1 MHITPLG
8 EQVNGMLTDRATI
21 RETEDLVASGKVDLA
36 IAEDL
41 ARIYRNPRHREV
53 GYPPSHHNCRTA
65 VQQSHGLRLSIL
77 RV

>member
-1 MHITPLG
+1 MAHRISLATLG
-8 EQVNGMLTDRATI
+8 RH
-21 RETEDLVASGKVDLA
+21 